1 MYRANDTTYR
11 IRNSSSS
18 ESMGISNTRRSHS
31 KQYRSCNGSISRNIS
46 NNLYQQQWMQYH
58 SNSNSKSESDD
69 HGNTYCMY
77 RTNDTTYRIR
87 HTGRG
92 ESMGVCNAGSGN
104 CQQHRISNRSISRNI
119 SNNLYQQQGLQYH
132 TTTN

>member
-58 SNSNSKSESDD
+58 SNSNSKYESDD
-69 HGNTYCMY
+69 HRNTDCMY
-77 RTNDTTYRIR
+77 RTNDTVNRIR
-87 HTGRG
+87 NSGNS
-92 ESMGVCNAGSGN
+92 ESMGISSTGS
-104 CQQHRISNRSISRNI
+104 
-119 SNNLYQQQGLQYH
+119 
-132 TTTN
+132 